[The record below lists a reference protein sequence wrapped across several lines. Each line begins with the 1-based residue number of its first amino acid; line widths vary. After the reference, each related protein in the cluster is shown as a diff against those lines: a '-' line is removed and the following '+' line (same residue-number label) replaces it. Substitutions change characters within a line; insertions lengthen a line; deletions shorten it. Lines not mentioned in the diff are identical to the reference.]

1 VATLTLSSEKAT
13 EEETTDLGENI
24 QEFGSESNPTSSNTT
39 DPLHQDAVIVD
50 EQEVEKKKAAG
61 GEQRALSTGTLV
73 IVLAVCGTL
82 LVFATIILSLGVLTY
97 RRCSRRSL
105 PPQDAS
111 SPGYSLHSLDNTRF

>member
-1 VATLTLSSEKAT
+1 VATVTLSSEKAT
-13 EEETTDLGENI
+13 EEETDLGENI
-24 QEFGSESNPTSSNTT
+24 QEFGSGSSPASNNT
-39 DPLHQDAVIVD
+39 DPLRQDAVVVD
-50 EQEVEKKKAAG
+50 EQEVEKKKAT

-82 LVFATIILSLGVLTY
+82 LVIATIILSLGVLTY
-97 RRCSRRSL
+97 RRCSRRSPP

>member
-13 EEETTDLGENI
+13 EEETADLGENI
-24 QEFGSESNPTSSNTT
+24 QEFGSESNPASNNT

-50 EQEVEKKKAAG
+50 EQEVEKKKEAA

-82 LVFATIILSLGVLTY
+82 LVIATIILSLGVLTY
-97 RRCSRRSL
+97 RRCTRRSP

>member
-24 QEFGSESNPTSSNTT
+24 QEFGSESSPTSSNT

-50 EQEVEKKKAAG
+50 EQEVEKKKEAG

-82 LVFATIILSLGVLTY
+82 LVFATVLLSLGVLTY
-97 RRCSRRSL
+97 RRCSRRSP
-105 PPQDAS
+105 PPQNAS
-111 SPGYSLHSLDNTRF
+111 SPSYSLHSLDNTRF

>member
-1 VATLTLSSEKAT
+1 MATLTLSSEKAT

-24 QEFGSESNPTSSNTT
+24 QEFGSESSPASNNT
-39 DPLHQDAVIVD
+39 DPPLRQDAVIVD
-50 EQEVEKKKAAG
+50 EQEVEKKKAAA

-82 LVFATIILSLGVLTY
+82 LVIATIILSLGVLTY
-97 RRCSRRSL
+97 RRCSRRSP
-105 PPQDAS
+105 PPQDA